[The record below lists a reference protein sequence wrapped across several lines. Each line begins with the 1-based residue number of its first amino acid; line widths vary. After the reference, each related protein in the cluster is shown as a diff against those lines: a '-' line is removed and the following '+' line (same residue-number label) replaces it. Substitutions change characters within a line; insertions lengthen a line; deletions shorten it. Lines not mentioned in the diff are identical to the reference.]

1 MREEGRGKRG
11 EGKAVIAAIAAALLI
26 SGGVR
31 VEPVRAQSNRN
42 IGTAVKT
49 AVAGMR
55 VLKVR
60 DNVYLV
66 SGAGGNVTLFTFD
79 QGVLVVDTGSA
90 ENADKLFAVIK
101 ELSTKPVVHIIS
113 TNADADHVGGN
124 DKLATSGR
132 RIPRDI
138 VQADSSG
145 GGEGPMVI
153 AREEVLARM
162 SAPPEP
168 QKPAPFRA
176 WPTDVYHFPTKK
188 LSAHLRG
195 GEAVQLIHAPA
206 AHSDGDSLVW
216 FRHADL
222 IMTGDIF
229 TTTAYP
235 VIDVDKGGTIGG
247 ELEALNSIL
256 DLAFPFS
263 RMEGGTMII
272 PGHGRLSDFADV
284 AYYRDMVTIVRDRI
298 QDMISKKMTLAQV
311 KAAKPTL
318 DYDPRYGSGEAF
330 VEAVYKTLTTTRN

>member
-1 MREEGRGKRG
+1 M
-11 EGKAVIAAIAAALLI
+11 KAGLMAAFVAALVLI
-26 SGGVR
+26 V
-31 VEPVRAQSNRN
+31 PVGAQSNRN

-49 AVAGMR
+49 AVAGVH

-60 DNVYLV
+60 DNVYMV
-66 SGAGGNVTLFTFD
+66 SGAGGNITVLTFD

-90 ENADKLFAVIK
+90 ASADKVLAVIK
-101 ELSTKPVVHIIS
+101 ELSDKPVVHIIN
-113 TNADADHVGGN
+113 TTADADHVGGN
-124 DKLATSGR
+124 EKLATSGR

-176 WPTDVYHFPTKK
+176 WPTDVYHNPYKK

-195 GEAVQLIHAPA
+195 GEAVQLNHLPA

-222 IMTGDIF
+222 LMTGDVF
-229 TTTAYP
+229 STAAYP
-235 VIDVDKGGTIGG
+235 VIDVEKGGTING
-247 ELEALNSIL
+247 EVEALNAIL

-298 QDMISKKMTLAQV
+298 QDMLGKKMTLQQV

-318 DYDPRYGSGEAF
+318 DYDPRYGSGESF
-330 VEAVYKTLTTTRN
+330 VEAVYKTLGTSKN

>member
-1 MREEGRGKRG
+1 MRLERREI
-11 EGKAVIAAIAAALLI
+11 VTIAAMAVLLVAEAA
-26 SGGVR
+26 
-31 VEPVRAQSNRN
+31 PAQSNRN
-42 IGTAVKT
+42 IGTTVKT

-60 DNVYLV
+60 DNVYMI
-66 SGAGGNVTLFTFD
+66 SGAGGNVTVLTFA

-90 ENADKLFAVIK
+90 ANAEKVLAVIK
-101 ELSTKPVVHIIS
+101 ELSDKPVVHIIN
-113 TNADADHVGGN
+113 TNADGDHVGGN
-124 DKLATSGR
+124 EKLAVSGR

-195 GEAVQLIHAPA
+195 GEAIQLIHAPA

-222 IMTGDIF
+222 ILAGDIF

-235 VIDVDKGGTIGG
+235 VIDVARGGTING
-247 ELEALNSIL
+247 EIEALNAIL

-272 PGHGRLSDFADV
+272 
-284 AYYRDMVTIVRDRI
+284 
-298 QDMISKKMTLAQV
+298 
-311 KAAKPTL
+311 
-318 DYDPRYGSGEAF
+318 
-330 VEAVYKTLTTTRN
+330 

>member
-1 MREEGRGKRG
+1 MRAEGRGIV
-11 EGKAVIAAIAAALLI
+11 AVAAMAALL
-26 SGGVR
+26 VAA
-31 VEPVRAQSNRN
+31 PARAQSNRN

-49 AVAGMR
+49 AVAGVR

-60 DNVYLV
+60 DNVYML
-66 SGAGGNVTLFTFD
+66 SGAGGNVTVLTFA
-79 QGVLVVDTGSA
+79 QGVLVVDTGSTA
-90 ENADKLFAVIK
+90 NADKVLAVIR
-101 ELSTKPVVHIIS
+101 ELSDKPVVHIIN

-124 DKLATSGR
+124 EKLAVNGR

-195 GEAVQLIHAPA
+195 GEAIQLIHAPA

-222 IMTGDIF
+222 ILAGDVF

-235 VIDVDKGGTIGG
+235 VIDVAHGGTING
-247 ELEALNSIL
+247 EIEALNAIL

-298 QDMISKKMTLAQV
+298 QDMLGKKMTLQQV
-311 KAAKPTL
+311 NAAKPTL
-318 DYDPRYGSGEAF
+318 DFDPRYGPGEAF
-330 VEAVYKTLTTTRN
+330 VEAVYKTLGGR

>member
-1 MREEGRGKRG
+1 MERRGIV
-11 EGKAVIAAIAAALLI
+11 AVVAMAVMVVAAPA
-26 SGGVR
+26 
-31 VEPVRAQSNRN
+31 RAQSNRN

-60 DNVYLV
+60 DNVYLL
-66 SGAGGNVTLFTFD
+66 SGAGGNVTVLTFA
-79 QGVLVVDTGSA
+79 QGVLVVDSGSA
-90 ENADKLFAVIK
+90 ANADKVLAVIK
-101 ELSTKPVVHIIS
+101 ELADKPVVHIIN

-124 DKLATSGR
+124 EKLAISGR

-168 QKPAPFRA
+168 QKPAPFRS

-216 FRHADL
+216 FRHADVIL
-222 IMTGDIF
+222 AGDVF

-235 VIDVDKGGTIGG
+235 VIDVARGGTING
-247 ELEALNSIL
+247 EIEALNAIL

-298 QDMISKKMTLAQV
+298 QDMLGKKMTLQQV

-318 DYDPRYGSGEAF
+318 DYDPRYGPGEPF
-330 VEAVYKTLTTTRN
+330 VEAVYKTLGGR

>member
-1 MREEGRGKRG
+1 M
-11 EGKAVIAAIAAALLI
+11 AMLL
-26 SGGVR
+26 V
-31 VEPVRAQSNRN
+31 PAPARAQSNRN

-60 DNVYLV
+60 DNVYMI
-66 SGAGGNVTLFTFD
+66 SGAGGNVTVLTFA
-79 QGVLVVDTGSA
+79 QGVLVVDTGSTA
-90 ENADKLFAVIK
+90 NADKVLSVIK
-101 ELSTKPVVHIIS
+101 ELSDKPVVHIIN

-124 DKLATSGR
+124 EKLAVSGR

-195 GEAVQLIHAPA
+195 GEAIQLIHAPA

-222 IMTGDIF
+222 ILAGDVF

-235 VIDVDKGGTIGG
+235 VIDVAHGGTING
-247 ELEALNSIL
+247 EIEALNAIL

-298 QDMISKKMTLAQV
+298 QDMLGKKMTLQQV
-311 KAAKPTL
+311 NAAKPTL
-318 DYDPRYGSGEAF
+318 DFDPRYGPGEPF
-330 VEAVYKTLTTTRN
+330 VEAVYKTLGGR

>member
-1 MREEGRGKRG
+1 VKLEG
-11 EGKAVIAAIAAALLI
+11 IAAVVAMAALLI
-26 SGGVR
+26 AA
-31 VEPVRAQSNRN
+31 PARAQSNRN

-60 DNVYLV
+60 DNVYMI
-66 SGAGGNVTLFTFD
+66 SGAGGNVTVLTFA
-79 QGVLVVDTGSA
+79 QGVLVVDSGSA
-90 ENADKLFAVIK
+90 GNADKVLAVIK
-101 ELSTKPVVHIIS
+101 ELSDKPVVHIIN

-124 DKLATSGR
+124 EKLAVNGR

-195 GEAVQLIHAPA
+195 GEAIQLIHAPA

-222 IMTGDIF
+222 ILAGDVF

-235 VIDVDKGGTIGG
+235 VIDVAHGGTING
-247 ELEALNSIL
+247 EIEALNAIL

-298 QDMISKKMTLAQV
+298 QEMLGKKMTLQQV

-318 DYDPRYGSGEAF
+318 DFDPRYGPGEPF
-330 VEAVYKTLTTTRN
+330 VEAVYKTLSAR

>member
-1 MREEGRGKRG
+1 MGARGRPTV
-11 EGKAVIAAIAAALLI
+11 AVVVMGALL
-26 SGGVR
+26 VAA
-31 VEPVRAQSNRN
+31 PARAQSNRN

-49 AVAGMR
+49 AVTGMR

-60 DNVYLV
+60 DNVYML
-66 SGAGGNVTLFTFD
+66 SGAGGNVTVLTFA
-79 QGVLVVDTGSA
+79 QGVLVVDSGSA
-90 ENADKLFAVIK
+90 ANADKVLAVIK
-101 ELSTKPVVHIIS
+101 ELSEQPVVHIIN

-124 DKLATSGR
+124 EKLAISGR

-188 LSAHLRG
+188 LSSQLRG

-222 IMTGDIF
+222 ILTGDVF

-235 VIDVDKGGTIGG
+235 VIDVAHGGTING
-247 ELEALNSIL
+247 EIEALNAIL

-284 AYYRDMVTIVRDRI
+284 TYYRDMVTIVRDRI
-298 QDMISKKMTLAQV
+298 QDMIGKKMTLQQV

-318 DYDPRYGSGEAF
+318 DYDPRYGPGESF
-330 VEAVYKTLTTTRN
+330 VEAVYKTLSTR